1 MHTIRAV
8 RNVATVENLYHS
20 SDPDMFVYGASV
32 TMVRYT
38 TRGGMIVDHICIM
51 DLESQYESNVY
62 IQVYNGYN
70 LFIYSETDIGG
81 YVTEY
86 HADTIPADILGTYY
100 EIHEGILSKIG

>member
-8 RNVATVENLYHS
+8 RSVETVENLYHS
-20 SDPDMFVYGASV
+20 ASPDMGAMI

-38 TRGGMIVDHICIM
+38 TKAGMIIDHVCIM
-51 DLESQYESNVY
+51 DLESQYESNIY
-62 IQVYNGYN
+62 IQVYGGYN
-70 LFIYSETDIGG
+70 LFLYSEIDIGG